1 MNWSNDKNKL
11 EHNKEYLVCLDEE
24 NETYSL
30 QYYYKYDDGDII
42 FKQEGFYW
50 FDTNED
56 IFKYSRIQP
65 KFWLTI
71 TKPN

>member
-1 MNWSNDKNKL
+1 MNWRNDKNKL
-11 EHNKEYLVCLDEE
+11 EHNKEYLVCLDVE